1 MVWMRIKNN
10 VNSEYGQNLQ
20 HYKGNSDYSSKGLSM
35 PRPGATLPES
45 IKSNFAFQ
53 ATNQISFKSKREDR
67 NVLMSL
73 TQEGSALNEPQQ
85 KIIRDSIKRISN
97 EGTPESINFLF
108 DILSNLNYG
117 IRKDSEL
124 GNFIE
129 NESFITSQKQKQN
142 NNWEELLK
150 GAIKDGIGRNDFK
163 NNILLKEK
171 YEKLIEDNQLGMF
184 PNSSMSLPNS
194 VIESSKDILQLR
206 NDILNS
212 EAMTNVKNIDKNA
225 VKVLQEQKNS
235 IKRNIDYFIASS
247 EIANGEKVACLKVI
261 KHISS
266 PEYNINPVLKDYK
279 LKILDEVLGDLVGK
293 IPEQDKLL
301 TKFVNQRKH
310 GMCAAISIVRKAVP
324 AEYKLGYVTTIA
336 AELDDS
342 NEIEVHSPHSLN
354 LSDKIKVKKANLDYN
369 EAIKQNYR
377 ITDAAVTNWMNIA
390 DSFGSENDKPEY
402 FSPFDS
408 NHYGMFH
415 DSHLLKDLQG
425 ENKPKH
431 YTLRALIKLQSVS
444 NSIEKAQQQMK
455 EAASEINKI
464 NNEYI
469 ETRSNVLA
477 STIDVLKTL
486 TPIPDDKTREKAIKI
501 LNFNNEKENK
511 IFADMYYLDAVQMIK
526 KSLTEETGC
535 QNQEKI
541 STAAKT
547 ISQNLSMLARTAA
560 LKNSNGEKTN
570 ILSNPDYL
578 VNLFKF
584 AAYNRV
590 KNEFELDIPE
600 HLEQMA
606 NNFGVNKN
614 LNHDELKAIILR
626 KMENASIIASRK
638 ELDILNDK
646 INELEIIK
654 RKSREGDIQATKDS
668 KKIRIDFIQYT
679 KKNLKKVHENF
690 AKDRNKIIR
699 EYKKYNKELAPELEE
714 LYAKCKEKGNF
725 WATEEGQSGLWNSQQ
740 MQIIQQI
747 TGKEHFCSGN
757 ISDALDHI
765 ENGKSGGILSSSVS
779 DTDFAFHAQ
788 YIRNAKSL
796 ISKNHESDKIES
808 QRTIFTDNTWGP
820 MEFAN
825 KWFDSEGN
833 MRTNYG
839 RNNGGEFG
847 QLGGFGYKYGFIVEP
862 DYTIGVTEADVLS
875 KFVQSR
881 SSKGQEIKV
890 PLLHGVILQGEGPS
904 ASKNNLDFTK
914 LIMNSYSKLNL
925 KVLKSLQSLILQGN
939 SKHIDRLK
947 NELTEQLPFKL
958 IELCKTNKGKDFKS
972 EVAKIIET
980 YTVKYPAEIFADNE
994 NLKSKNLRVNYNNF
1008 INSLAEKICVIADKY
1023 QMKND
1028 SELFRNLDLI
1038 SETEKTINDELKL
1051 RTSSIIKIDK
1061 ELGGNLDKII
1071 SDKLNKILKGIDD
1084 SSFATFEK
1092 FEALPKNNNIKL
1104 TMQKAAYLEMLNQIT
1119 AGEYVNINEYLQN
1132 KEGFINKSAN
1142 YKEIRK
1148 ALAEAKTSND
1158 LDRIPELFKKS
1169 VIAKIIQVCDKDS
1182 YTNKKPPTTLEE
1194 LKKLQ
1199 GGNELIKFID
1209 TKYNPTN
1216 DLEVITIFNKF
1227 LDMSSPEQKAFLNSS
1242 TNEILGIKV
1251 PNSYNFVQRIRG
1263 LNEGARKVLN
1273 ELVFYEN
1280 ASSFFKNID
1289 VFSDADIEIGHQTAD
1304 ALHRRLSSELSIFDV
1319 VNYVNSSKNSIFEQY
1334 KIRPVIPE
1342 FNIISP
1348 KQLESRN
1355 KAYFDEL
1362 KAELNKI
1369 KELKQLGLNQ
1379 TSETTVKIS
1388 KQIEI
1393 FKHKSLVVANS
1404 TVTNSQVDKLIGLFS
1419 LYAKAVSNNADSEKL
1434 TTIENNV
1441 VKFMSDYNYLKH
1453 PKALLDSFIDDLSD
1467 SSKYNGE
1474 ISTKNNIMQLKGE
1487 MLAECFNASSKL
1499 ITEFW
1504 LLHYIK
1510 NGEIH
1515 QIARTLK
1522 DVKYGIGQKGS
1533 EKPLTWDSEKL
1544 LSLMIET
1551 YQDPANNNST
1561 LKMLLQSLGLSDT
1574 AVDVFMKGPAPEK
1587 HNVRINMLKSKLDTF
1602 ISDQNNI
1609 DKFHKTFFNNIVS
1622 KNKTDSKNIDDITEV
1637 FNEYIDNLKKAN
1649 VISPSSDAL
1658 DKYIG
1663 IFQDNILVMKHNGV
1677 KENANE
1683 FIKRLHKDIIGKQED
1698 YLEEFINLIET
1709 HQTLLNRNIEHLKMV
1724 QTIVDKNS
1732 SQSEKISQYLQ
1743 SAENVIKEM
1752 QITKDIYQNPILDRI
1767 QAEAKTKTKT
1777 VKQESSQLHVQELL
1791 RAVVT
1796 KNELLMQNKMQYI
1809 LASKDPKIIEILK
1822 QSLNDFR
1829 KTDYIKTVFAGL
1841 LAHLGEYDPLN
1852 DYLKGVLSR
1861 GDDSRLDEASLLAYD
1876 GLVSGIVKTSD
1887 KVKKQEYIKTLEN
1900 LFKISTS
1907 PNCRNPYSDQLMQ
1920 MFINS
1925 LHDKS
1930 TDIDKMLVNI
1940 VFNKNEIQNA
1950 RIVSLL
1956 TLAQSKGFSALTIF
1970 EECIKKLDDI
1980 SNTDLEKLKI
1990 IGVVTS
1996 GIKNI
2001 KEKYPNIPTLV
2012 NQYLGKINIQEI
2024 ADRIN
2029 DPEFPLEVKSKLVN
2043 EIMERIKH
2051 V

>member
-1 MVWMRIKNN
+1 MRIKNN
-10 VNSEYGQNLQ
+10 LNYEYGQNIQ
-20 HYKGNSDYSSKGLSM
+20 HYKENSTCSSNFVSM
-35 PRPGATLPES
+35 PKHGAILPES
-45 IKSNFAFQ
+45 IKSKVAFQ
-53 ATNQISFKSKREDR
+53 STQQISFKSKREDR
-67 NVLMSL
+67 NVLMVL
-73 TQEGSALNEPQQ
+73 TEEGSSLNEPQQ
-85 KIIRDSIKRISN
+85 KIIRDSIKRVSN

-124 GNFIE
+124 GKFIE
-129 NESFITSQKQKQN
+129 KESFIASSKQKQN

-150 GAIKDGIGRNDFK
+150 EAIIDGIEQNNFK
-163 NNILLKEK
+163 DDALIKEK
-171 YEKLIEDNQLGMF
+171 YEKLIKGNQSELF
-184 PNSSMSLPNS
+184 PNFSTNVTNS
-194 VIESSKDILQLR
+194 VIENSKDILKLR

-212 EAMTNVKNIDKNA
+212 ETLINTKNIDKNA
-225 VKVLQEQKNS
+225 TKVLQEQKNN

-261 KHISS
+261 KHIAS

-310 GMCAAISIVRKAVP
+310 GMCAAISIVRKAFP

-342 NEIEVHSPHSLN
+342 NEIEVHNPHSLN
-354 LSDKIKVKKANLDYN
+354 LADKIKVKKANLDYK

-390 DSFGSENDKPEY
+390 DSFGSESEKPEY

-415 DSHLLKDLQG
+415 DAHLLNDLQG

-455 EAASEINKI
+455 EASSKINKI

-469 ETRSNVLA
+469 ETHRTVLA
-477 STIDVLKTL
+477 DTIEVLKTL
-486 TPIPDDKTREKAIKI
+486 VPLSDDKIREKAIKI
-501 LNFNNEKENK
+501 LNLNNEKENK
-511 IFADMYYLDAVQMIK
+511 IFGDMYSLDTAQIVK
-526 KSLTEETGC
+526 KVLTEETGC

-547 ISQNLSMLARTAA
+547 IAENLSMLARTTA
-560 LKNSNGEKTN
+560 LKNSNAAKTN
-570 ILSNPDYL
+570 ILANPDYL
-578 VNLFKF
+578 TNLFKF

-590 KNEFELDIPE
+590 KQEFELDIPE
-600 HLEQMA
+600 HLEQTA
-606 NNFGVNKN
+606 NNFGVDKN
-614 LNHDELKAIILR
+614 LNNDELKVIVLR
-626 KMENASIIASRK
+626 KMENAGIIASRK

-668 KKIRIDFIQYT
+668 KKVRIDFIQYA
-679 KKNLKKVHENF
+679 KKHLKKVHENF

-714 LYAKCKEKGNF
+714 LYAKCKEKGTF
-725 WATEEGQSGLWNSQQ
+725 WASEEGQSGLWNSQQ

-747 TGKEHFCSGN
+747 TGKEHFCTGN
-757 ISDALDHI
+757 ISNAIDHI
-765 ENGKSGGILSSSVS
+765 ESGKSGGILSSSVS

-788 YIRNAKSL
+788 YIRNAKKM

-820 MEFAN
+820 MELAN

-881 SSKGQEIKV
+881 SPKGQEIKV
-890 PLLHGVILQGEGPS
+890 ALSHGVILQGEGPR

-914 LIMNSYSKLNL
+914 SIMNCYSKLNL
-925 KVLKSLQSLILQGN
+925 KVLNALQSQILQGN
-939 SKHIDRLK
+939 SKHIENLG
-947 NELTEQLPFKL
+947 NELAEQLPFKL
-958 IELCKTNKGKDFKS
+958 IELCKTNKSKDLKS

-980 YTVKYPAEIFADNE
+980 YAVKYPAEIFVDNE
-994 NLKSKNLRVNYNNF
+994 NLKSKNLHVNYNNF
-1008 INSLAEKICVIADKY
+1008 INSLTEKICLIADEYKK
-1023 QMKND
+1023 KNT
-1028 SELFRNLDLI
+1028 SELFKNLDLI
-1038 SETEKTINDELKL
+1038 SETEKTINEELKQ
-1051 RTSSIIKIDK
+1051 RTSPIIKIDK

-1071 SDKLNKILKGIDD
+1071 SDKRDKILKAIDD
-1084 SSFATFEK
+1084 SSFTTFEK

-1119 AGEYVNINEYLQN
+1119 AGEYVDINEYLQK
-1132 KEGFINKSAN
+1132 KEEFINKSTN
-1142 YKEIRK
+1142 YREIRK
-1148 ALAEAKTSND
+1148 TLAEAKTSAD

-1169 VIAKIIQVCDKDS
+1169 VIAKLIQVCDKNS
-1182 YTNKKPPTTLEE
+1182 YTNKKLPTTIEE
-1194 LKKLQ
+1194 LKKIQ
-1199 GGNELIKFID
+1199 GGNELINFID
-1209 TKYNPTN
+1209 AKYNPTDN
-1216 DLEVITIFNKF
+1216 QEAITIFNKL
-1227 LDMSSPEQKAFLNSS
+1227 LDMSLLEKMTLLNSS
-1242 TNEILGIKV
+1242 TNEALGIKI

-1263 LNEGARKVLN
+1263 LNEGAEKVLN

-1280 ASSFFKNID
+1280 ASSFFKNVDI
-1289 VFSDADIEIGHQTAD
+1289 FSDADIEIGHQTAD
-1304 ALHRRLSSELSIFDV
+1304 ALYRRLSSDLSIFDV
-1319 VNYVNSSKNSIFEQY
+1319 IGYINSSKTNIFEQY
-1334 KIRPVIPE
+1334 KVRPVIPG

-1369 KELKQLGLNQ
+1369 NELKK
-1379 TSETTVKIS
+1379 SELYNNSELTEKIS
-1388 KQIEI
+1388 GQIEI

-1404 TVTNSQVDKLIGLFS
+1404 TVTNSQADKLIGLFNF
-1419 LYAKAVSNNADSEKL
+1419 YAKAIANNADSEELKK
-1434 TTIENNV
+1434 IENNV
-1441 VKFMSDYNYLKH
+1441 VKFMSEYNYLKH
-1453 PKALLDSFIDDLSD
+1453 PKALLDSFIEDLSD
-1467 SSKYNGE
+1467 SSKYNCD
-1474 ISTKNNIMQLKGE
+1474 ISIRNNIIQLKGG
-1487 MLAECFNASSKL
+1487 MLAECFDASSKL
-1499 ITEFW
+1499 ITEFQ
-1504 LLHYIK
+1504 LLNYIK

-1522 DVKYGIGQKGS
+1522 DVKYGMGQKGS

-1544 LSLMIET
+1544 LSLIIET

-1561 LKMLLQSLGLSDT
+1561 LKMLLQSLGLSD
-1574 AVDVFMKGPAPEK
+1574 ASVDVFMKGPAPEK

-1609 DKFHKTFFNNIVS
+1609 DKFHKTFFDKTIS
-1622 KNKTDSKNIDDITEV
+1622 KNKADSKYVSDITEAS
-1637 FNEYIDNLKKAN
+1637 NEYIDNLKKAN
-1649 VISPSSDAL
+1649 VVSESSEAL

-1663 IFQDNILVMKHNGV
+1663 VFRDNLLVIKHNGV
-1677 KENANE
+1677 KENAKE
-1683 FIKRLHKDIIGKQED
+1683 FIKRLHNDIIGKQED
-1698 YLEEFINLIET
+1698 YIEEFINLIET

-1732 SQSEKISQYLQ
+1732 QQSERISQYLQ
-1743 SAENVIKEM
+1743 NAEKVIKEM
-1752 QITKDIYQNPILDRI
+1752 QTTKDIYQNPILDRI
-1767 QAEAKTKTKT
+1767 QAEAKTKTDM
-1777 VKQESSQLHVQELL
+1777 VKQESSQSHVQELL

-1809 LASKDPKIIEILK
+1809 LANKDPKIIEILK
-1822 QSLNDFR
+1822 KSLNGFG
-1829 KTDYIKTVFAGL
+1829 KTDYLKTVFAGL
-1841 LAHLGEYDPLN
+1841 LAHLGEYDSLN
-1852 DYLKGVLSR
+1852 EYLKKLLSQ
-1861 GDDSRLDEASLLAYD
+1861 GDDSKLDEASLLAYD
-1876 GLVSGIVKTSD
+1876 GLVSGIAKTSD
-1887 KVKKQEYIKTLEN
+1887 EVKRQEYLKTLED
-1900 LFKISTS
+1900 LFKISTR
-1907 PNCRNPYSDQLMQ
+1907 PTCRNPYSDQLMQ

-1940 VFNKNEIQNA
+1940 IFNKNEIQNA
-1950 RIVSLL
+1950 RMVSLL

-1970 EECIKKLDDI
+1970 EECIKKLDEI
-1980 SNTDLEKLKI
+1980 SNNDLEKLNI
-1990 IGVVTS
+1990 LGVATS

-2001 KEKYPNIPTLV
+2001 REKYPNIPTLI
-2012 NQYLGKINIQEI
+2012 NQYLSKINIQEI

-2029 DPEFPLEVKSKLVN
+2029 DPEFPLEVKSKIVN
-2043 EIMERIKH
+2043 AIIERIKNF
-2051 V
+2051 